1 MGLSGSFYNYPV
13 GEFGLYCEW
22 SGTQN
27 FGGNYT
33 DITLNVYLRY
43 YTIDTVAR
51 PNSTISINGVTE
63 TYTADRIID
72 YNSAAWHNTLLK
84 SKTVRV
90 KHNADGTKTD
100 VSLSASWY
108 FGGTYS
114 GVRVDTITA
123 SAIVNLDP
131 IPVYNLSITAG
142 EGSAIV
148 VNRTS
153 SGYGGTGIISDGARI
168 YKNDTL
174 KISFVPDKNYS
185 ITTHTVNN
193 VIFASGGTHNV
204 SGDVSIKSAAQILSS
219 VVGAT
224 SANIGEVSTITITNQ
239 ESQHYYSLQFQFGN
253 ITGYVTNSGGV
264 SSDETRFSET
274 NIPFLIPESFYGEIP
289 NSKTGVCTITCRTY
303 SSIDATMA
311 LGEPAS
317 CAITVTAKGAP
328 YVSGVVVD
336 KNDTTIALTGDSSKL
351 IRYKSIAEAT
361 IDATARNSANIL
373 KKYINGDALT
383 SDKKTFIGVSTTE
396 FTFKVT
402 DSRGY
407 SSSKTVTPTIIA
419 YVQLTLNAEIKR
431 PSPTEGRIEL
441 TLEGNYYRGSF
452 GAYSN
457 TLSISYRY
465 RESTSS
471 VYSDW
476 VIIPSSAYVIS
487 TGGYRTPTAIS
498 VEGDFDYQKSYVLEI
513 KAVDGT
519 SEYPLS
525 VITKTYPIRQGKPVF
540 DWGENDF
547 AFNVPVAI
555 TDGELKIGETSLSEA
570 QLKKILELIA

>member
-33 DITLNVYLRY
+33 DITLNVYLRC

-72 YNSAAWHNTLLK
+72 YNSTAWHNTLLK

-193 VIFASGGTHNV
+193 VIFTSGGTHNV

-239 ESQHYYSLQFQFGN
+239 ESQHYHSLQFQFGN

-274 NIPFLIPESFYGEIP
+274 NIPFLIPESFYSEIP

-317 CAITVTAKGAP
+317 CTITVTAKGAP

-361 IDATARNSANIL
+361 IDATARNSANII

-396 FTFKVT
+396 FTFKAT

-487 TGGYRTPTAIS
+487 TGGYSTPTAIS
-498 VEGDFDYQKSYVLEI
+498 VEGDFDYQKSY
-513 KAVDGT
+513 
-519 SEYPLS
+519 
-525 VITKTYPIRQGKPVF
+525 
-540 DWGENDF
+540 
-547 AFNVPVAI
+547 
-555 TDGELKIGETSLSEA
+555 
-570 QLKKILELIA
+570 